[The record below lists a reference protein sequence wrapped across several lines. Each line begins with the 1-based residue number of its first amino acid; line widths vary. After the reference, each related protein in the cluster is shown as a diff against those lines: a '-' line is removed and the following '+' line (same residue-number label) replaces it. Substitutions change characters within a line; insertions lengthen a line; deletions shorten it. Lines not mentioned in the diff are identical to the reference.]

1 MNIAE
6 KIADALVEH
15 DVDLLRVEQA
25 HLREMLARFDRLAGE
40 VVEAIKRIDVTEPTR
55 RGDQL
60 RRLERLQ
67 DDINARIDAVYVALA
82 RRSEND
88 LTETAVAEH
97 AAVVEVTGAT
107 LGFPLLKARLAL
119 RAARELVKRLRVP
132 ADDSG
137 AEVAQLWRTQRDGL
151 KTRLASSLRR
161 SVDTARTLTDTLR
174 AIRGNKAI
182 RYRDGI
188 LPKTRAQVEALVRT
202 AQQQTVNAARWSAY
216 ERNKD
221 TVKGVQAQAVL
232 DGRTSITC
240 RVRNG
245 RAWLMDGKPFR
256 QYLGRVPTSEPFPGP
271 PPWHWRCR
279 STLVPIFFDVEA
291 LQSVVE
297 PSLHKQ
303 IVELDGQFSFDGKP
317 GLVQTFDAW
326 LGKRGPTEAARI
338 LGKGRYELYAD
349 GKIGLSDLLNQ
360 QGREMSL
367 RDLRAKLNITEE

>member
-6 KIADALVEH
+6 HIADALVEH

-25 HLREMLARFDRLAGE
+25 HLREILARFDRLAGE
-40 VVEAIKRIDVTEPTR
+40 IVEAIKRVDVTEPTR

-67 DDINARIDAVYVALA
+67 QDINARIDAVYTAIE

-88 LTETAVAEH
+88 LTEVAHTEA
-97 AAVVEVTGAT
+97 AAVVGVSNAT
-107 LGFPLLKARLAL
+107 LGMPLLKARLAL
-119 RAARELVKRLRVP
+119 KAARELVKRLRVP
-132 ADDSG
+132 SDDTG
-137 AEVAQLWRTQRDGL
+137 AEISAQWKGQRDGL
-151 KTRLASSLRR
+151 KTRLASSLRQ
-161 SVDTARTLTDTLR
+161 SIDTARTLTDTLR
-174 AIRGNKAI
+174 AIRGNRNI

-188 LPKTRAQVEALVRT
+188 LPKTRAQVETLVRT
-202 AQQQTVNAARWSAY
+202 AQQQTVNAARFAAY

-221 TVKGVQAQAVL
+221 TVKGVQAQAIL

-245 RAWLMDGKPFR
+245 RAWLMDGKPFKE
-256 QYLGRVPTSEPFPGP
+256 YLGRVPTNEPFPGS

-291 LQSVVE
+291 LQSVIE

-303 IVELDGQFSFDGKP
+303 IVELDGRFSFDGKP
-317 GLVQTFDAW
+317 ALVPTFEAW
-326 LGKRGPTEAARI
+326 VGRRGPTEARRI
-338 LGKGRYELYAD
+338 LGAGRYELWAD

-367 RDLRAKLNITEE
+367 RGLRAKLNIVEE

>member
-1 MNIAE
+1 MSIAAE
-6 KIADALVEH
+6 IADALVEH
-15 DVDLLRVEQA
+15 DIDLLRVEEA
-25 HLREMLARFDRLAGE
+25 DLAEVLAVYRRLS
-40 VVEAIKRIDVTEPTR
+40 VQIVEAIKAADITEPTR

-67 DDINARIDAVYVALA
+67 ADVNARIDAAYASMERTHTAELAEVAQ
-82 RRSEND
+82 
-88 LTETAVAEH
+88 TEVE
-97 AAVVEVTGAT
+97 AVVGVANAT
-107 LGFPLLKARLAL
+107 LGLPLLKARLAL
-119 RAARELVKRLRVP
+119 KAARALVAGLRTP
-132 ADDSG
+132 ADDTG
-137 AEVAQLWRTQRDGL
+137 APIKDRWRGQRNGL
-151 KTRLASSLRR
+151 KDKLAAMLRN
-161 SVDTARTLTDTLR
+161 SVDTARSLSETLR
-174 AIRGNKAI
+174 AVRGNRAI
-182 RYRDGI
+182 RYRDGL
-188 LPKTRAQVEALVRT
+188 LPKTQAQVETLVRT
-202 AQQQTVNAARWSAY
+202 AQQATVNAARMAAY

-297 PSLHKQ
+297 PSLHQQ
-303 IVELDGQFSFDGKP
+303 IVELDGRFSFDGKP
-317 GLVQTFDAW
+317 ALVPTFDAW

-338 LGKGRYELYAD
+338 LGKGRFELYAD
-349 GKIGLSDLLNQ
+349 GKIELSDLLNQ
-360 QGREMSL
+360 QGREMPL
-367 RDLRAKLNITEE
+367 RDLRAKLNLTEE